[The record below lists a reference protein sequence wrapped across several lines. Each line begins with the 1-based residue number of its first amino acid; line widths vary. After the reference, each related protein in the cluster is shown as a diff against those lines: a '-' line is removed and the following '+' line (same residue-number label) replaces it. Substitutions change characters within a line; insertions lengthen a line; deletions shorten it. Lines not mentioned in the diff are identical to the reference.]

1 MVAPNCIKEDKFK
14 PPAEQKSCYYFS
26 PAKIVEN
33 YKSKPMTRITT
44 EPVTARKKR
53 PKKNE

>member
-1 MVAPNCIKEDKFK
+1 MVAPNCIKDKFK

-53 PKKNE
+53 HKKK